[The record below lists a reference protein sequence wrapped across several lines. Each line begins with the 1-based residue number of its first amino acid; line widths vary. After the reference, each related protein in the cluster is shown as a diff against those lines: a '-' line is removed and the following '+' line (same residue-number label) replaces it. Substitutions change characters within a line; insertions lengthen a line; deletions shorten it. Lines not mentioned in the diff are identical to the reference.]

1 MVIKRKTLIQQSLS
15 FLSNYTNIPQVMS
28 IYKYNIQQIN
38 LYKMETLTANELKA
52 IAVTLSDIAYPPDA
66 ENFIMEIWTG
76 IFFDGLNEKFEVNDT
91 IIKQKL
97 EKMLN
102 NNPQQFKILY
112 EKMKIILSSGLK
124 LEDLVPK
131 FLELKLI

>member
-1 MVIKRKTLIQQSLS
+1 
-15 FLSNYTNIPQVMS
+15 
-28 IYKYNIQQIN
+28 
-38 LYKMETLTANELKA
+38 METLTANELKA